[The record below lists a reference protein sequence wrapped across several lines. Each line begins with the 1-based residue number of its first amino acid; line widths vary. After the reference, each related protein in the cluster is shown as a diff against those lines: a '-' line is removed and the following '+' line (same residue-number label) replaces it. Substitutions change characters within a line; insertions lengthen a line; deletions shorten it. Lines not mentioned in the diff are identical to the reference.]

1 MMTLPFDEAN
11 MVTLMKDVSN
21 GMLDNLSDP
30 SINQTIEDAYLV
42 VMHSN
47 LAGADSDTITLATRY
62 KALSLLW
69 MSSDVASGVSS
80 DKAGRLETDY
90 SENATN
96 PWEEAYQNL
105 LASLGFGKW
114 VMKLG

>member
-47 LAGADSDTITLATRY
+47 LAGADSDTIPLQLDIRPY
-62 KALSLLW
+62 RF
-69 MSSDVASGVSS
+69 SGCH
-80 DKAGRLETDY
+80 LM
-90 SENATN
+90 
-96 PWEEAYQNL
+96 L
-105 LASLGFGKW
+105 LAECHQTRL
-114 VMKLG
+114 VD